1 MYARNH
7 QGPAANAQPSIMQ
20 MITLAILLTAMQANQ
35 PDDSRQ
41 TADFAITPSPD
52 SIPIDAPRDPWTE
65 LSLMLDSALNENQA
79 DDRRLRRK
87 LAACERCH
95 STDLS
100 ASNSYLPVLQGQNR
114 RYLARKI
121 LNFKN
126 DRSAYHPMQA
136 ISQSLTLEDIVFI
149 SGFYANQNSPLDQGL
164 VDVQQAGTEATS
176 SIDLQS
182 CTQCHGRNGD
192 GAALIPDISGQ
203 NENYLAYRI
212 REIARGESRVH
223 RDDENSVTRCQIKL
237 AHSSDSKLMARI
249 LTLALDSSAIIRGEE
264 IYRLNCAACH
274 DTGIEAAPSPDDQ
287 GEWQRRLANGFRQLE
302 RNALLGK
309 QKMPRRGGN
318 HYLSRNQIR
327 DAIHYM
333 LSRTRL
339 FDTSAPF

>member
-1 MYARNH
+1 
-7 QGPAANAQPSIMQ
+7 
-20 MITLAILLTAMQANQ
+20 
-35 PDDSRQ
+35 
-41 TADFAITPSPD
+41 
-52 SIPIDAPRDPWTE
+52 
-65 LSLMLDSALNENQA
+65 MLDGALNEPQA

-87 LAACERCH
+87 LSACDRAH
-95 STDLS
+95 PPDLI
-100 ASNSYLPVLQGQNR
+100 ASNPTRPVVHGQTR
-114 RYLARKI
+114 RYLARKN

-149 SGFYANQNSPLDQGL
+149 SGFYADQNSPLDQGL
-164 VDVQQAGTEATS
+164 VDVRHTGAKATH
-176 SIDLQS
+176 SIELQT
-182 CTQCHGRNGD
+182 CAQCHGRNGD
-192 GAALIPDISGQ
+192 GAQLIPDISGQ

-223 RDDENSVTRCQIKL
+223 RDDENSVTRCQIRL
-237 AHSSDSKLMARI
+237 THSSDSKLMARI

-264 IYRLNCAACH
+264 IYRLNCATCH
-274 DTGIEAAPSPDDQ
+274 DTASEGAPSPTDQ
-287 GEWQRRLANGFRQLE
+287 GEWQRRLANGFRPLE

-318 HYLSRNQIR
+318 RYLSRNQIR